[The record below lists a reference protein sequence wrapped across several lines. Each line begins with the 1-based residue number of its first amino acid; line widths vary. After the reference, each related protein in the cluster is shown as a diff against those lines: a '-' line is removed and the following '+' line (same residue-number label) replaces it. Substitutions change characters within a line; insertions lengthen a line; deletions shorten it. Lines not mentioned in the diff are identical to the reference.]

1 MLHRSRVK
9 INLNNFQSNPT
20 ETQDGETKP
29 MKSNGVTIETSPTVI
44 IEVPQEEKIVR
55 RGSLR
60 FRGILR
66 ISVIM

>member
-20 ETQDGETKP
+20 ETQDGEAKP
-29 MKSNGVTIETSPTVI
+29 MKSNGVTIETSTTVI